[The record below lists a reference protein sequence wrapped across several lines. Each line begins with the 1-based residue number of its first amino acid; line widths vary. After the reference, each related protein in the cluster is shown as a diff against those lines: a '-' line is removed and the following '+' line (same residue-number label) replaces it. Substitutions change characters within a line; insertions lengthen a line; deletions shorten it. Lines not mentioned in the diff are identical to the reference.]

1 MEVKNLKLI
10 RIMNPESFVFD
21 AAPPY
26 PAGVKVAELLAEIE
40 AVIKKHVVLSDE
52 AAALA
57 VWVLHTYTFE
67 LRDAVAYVA
76 IESPEKLGAA
86 KPR

>member
-1 MEVKNLKLI
+1 MKL
-10 RIMNPESFVFD
+10 ESFAFD

-26 PAGVKVAELLAEIE
+26 PAGVSVAELLTEIE

-52 AAALA
+52 AAAALA

-67 LRDAVAYVA
+67 LRALCAGCRRIHGPVRKDTRGG
-76 IESPEKLGAA
+76 IERPCG
-86 KPR
+86 